1 MKKIYLCAFLF
12 VFCMLNTA
20 YSQSRQ
26 LFNADWK
33 FALHEQ
39 EGAEAPDF
47 NDKNWSIVNVP
58 HDASIKGEFDK
69 KNSTS
74 GNGYL
79 PFQQGWYRKSFMLSE
94 QDKGKKVFINFEG
107 VYRDSKVWINGEL
120 LGRNLN
126 GYLGFEYDL
135 TPYVQVGQENVIVVH
150 YDNRKKR
157 TSRWYTGEGIYRDVW
172 LRIEN
177 PVYVANHG
185 TYVTTPFVSKEKA
198 KVTLETEIINEA
210 GKDGEITLETQI
222 YNPSGVVV
230 ASKTSVVYLQF
241 FKTHKFHQ
249 EFQISNPELWDT
261 ETPNLYYA
269 KTKIHFNGEIQGDY
283 NTRFGI
289 RDIEFVP
296 DRGLLLNGNKV
307 FAQGGNFH
315 HDLGCLGAVA
325 LKEGYRYRLQQLKDM
340 GSNSIRLSH
349 NPHARVLLELCDEM
363 GILVISESYD
373 KWTSQYY
380 GGEVAFRDVWK
391 TDMERF
397 IKRDRNHPSIY
408 LWSVGNEVSKQ
419 RKMFDKKFE
428 TEADGAYQ
436 GADVLKELVAYVH
449 ELDPSRKVTAALF
462 PGRKDDNLE
471 WNNWDN
477 HDEFMKTLP
486 PAMAFNMDVVSWNYT
501 GNFFD
506 IDHEKY
512 PQMLFIASETATN
525 LDFGNRKI
533 SMLEFDKSYVVGHYY
548 WAASSYLGESVWPNK
563 SWERS
568 FYGMDEQMTPIGHI
582 YQALYSEDP
591 KLKLLVKEPD
601 TLKYKAWE
609 NHYDNKRWSWYP
621 MLNHWNFSADDL
633 LEIQTIT
640 NCDEVELLLNGKSLG
655 SKTLA
660 QGEEPV
666 LYWDVNHKEGELIAI
681 GKRNNKI
688 VVRDTLVTASKPALI
703 KLSPN
708 KTELNA
714 DGADLVYIQVSL
726 RDKAGHIVPENQLI
740 QFSVN
745 GPASIAGVAN
755 SDVFSDESWQGN
767 SRSTTNGT
775 CLVVLRTTTDVGTI
789 ELSAK
794 TNGLKSAKLV
804 LDVTKKK
811 SI

>member
-1 MKKIYLCAFLF
+1 MKKICLF
-12 VFCMLNTA
+12 VFLCVFSMLHTV
-20 YSQSRQ
+20 YGQSTQ

-47 NDKNWSIVNVP
+47 NDQNWETVSVP
-58 HDASIKGEFDK
+58 HDASIKGKFDRK
-69 KNSTS
+69 TSTAA
-74 GNGYL
+74 NGYL
-79 PFQQGWYRKSFMLSE
+79 PFQQGWYRKSFSLSE

-135 TPYVQVGQENVIVVH
+135 TPYIHLDKENVIAVH

-172 LRIEN
+172 LHIVN
-177 PVYVANHG
+177 PVHVVNQG
-185 TYVTTPFVSKEKA
+185 TYVTTPFVTQERA
-198 KVTLETEIINEA
+198 KIILETEIANASGTE
-210 GKDGEITLETQI
+210 GEITLETQI
-222 YNPSGVVV
+222 YNPSGAVV

-241 FKTHKFHQ
+241 FKTHT
-249 EFQISNPELWDT
+249 FQQDFQVQNPELWDT

-269 KTKIHFNGEIQGDY
+269 KSTIRCNGELQGDY

-289 RDIEFVP
+289 RDIAFAP

-325 LKEGYRYRLQQLKDM
+325 LKEGYRHRLQLLKDM
-340 GSNSIRLSH
+340 GCNSIRLSH

-380 GGEVAFRDVWK
+380 GGEVAFREVWK
-391 TDMERF
+391 TDIARF
-397 IKRDRNHPSIY
+397 IKRDRNHPSVY

-477 HDEFMKTLP
+477 HDDFMKTLP

-506 IDHEKY
+506 IDHKKY

-568 FYGMDEQMTPIGHI
+568 FYGMDEKMTPIGHI
-582 YQALYSEDP
+582 YQALYSDQP

-601 TLKYKAWE
+601 TVKYKAWE
-609 NHYDNKRWSWYP
+609 NHYDNKRWSWFP
-621 MLNHWNFSADDL
+621 VLNHWNFNTEAL
-633 LEIQTIT
+633 LEVQTIT
-640 NCDEVELLLNGKSLG
+640 NCDEVELWLNGTSLG
-655 SKTLA
+655 NKTLIE
-660 QGEEPV
+660 GEEPV
-666 LYWDVNHKEGELIAI
+666 LYWNVNYKAGELVAI
-681 GKRNNKI
+681 GKKHSKI
-688 VVRDTLVTASKPALI
+688 VVRDTLVTASKSTRI

-708 KTELNA
+708 KTKLNA

-726 RDKAGHIVPENQLI
+726 RDNTGHIVPENQLI
-740 QFSVN
+740 QFSVK
-745 GPASIAGVAN
+745 GPARIAGVAN
-755 SDVFSDESWQGN
+755 SDIFSDESWQGN

-794 TNGLKSAKLV
+794 TKGIKSAKLV
-804 LDVTKKK
+804 LDVVK
-811 SI
+811 